1 MKVKDLPQEAVL
13 LQDSQEVR
21 AVLEG
26 LGLEELYPEYPSL
39 FVEVGEG
46 EYRAV
51 YGLRRFVPYL
61 EEPVEVLYRA

>member
-13 LQDSQEVR
+13 LQDSQEV
-21 AVLEG
+21 
-26 LGLEELYPEYPSL
+26 
-39 FVEVGEG
+39 
-46 EYRAV
+46 RAV